1 MSNPSSTSN
10 IVAASEQTQAPR
22 RWWVWL
28 VMGVLGI
35 AAVWLIWSLIR
46 PEEEAPPAPAP
57 TAVETETTQ
66 LDAVSIASEF
76 VGALEAQDRVVVRPE
91 VEGRIT
97 AILVEDGDRIS
108 AGTPILQL
116 SPDRPRAVVT
126 GAIADIEAARASRT
140 TAQAELLEAEAARDS
155 AIAEETLQGIEY
167 DRTVGLVEEGAL
179 AQQSLDQITRS
190 RDATAAERR
199 AAERRIEAARANLS
213 ESTASLRRA
222 EASADVATEDLS
234 DYEVVAPIDGVV
246 GDMPV
251 KIGDFVGTGAELT
264 TLTRNDTMDLRLP
277 VPVNRADEL
286 RPGLPVELRTEEGT
300 EPLVVGRIS
309 FVAERVENGAQSI
322 LAKATFPNPDGR
334 LRDEQFVRARVIWDQ
349 ESDVMVPTTAISRIG
364 GQNFV
369 FVVQPSETE
378 DGEDGYV
385 AVQRPVTL
393 GVIAD
398 NRYQVTEGLDPGETI
413 VTAGLLRLSDGAA
426 VTPEGE

>member
-10 IVAASEQTQAPR
+10 IVAASDQAQSPR
-22 RWWVWL
+22 RWWLWL
-28 VMGVLGI
+28 LMGALGL
-35 AAVWLIWSLIR
+35 AAVWLIWGLIR
-46 PEEEAPPAPAP
+46 PEEEAPPAPPP

-66 LDAVSIASEF
+66 LDAVNIASEF
-76 VGALEAQDRVVVRPE
+76 VGALEAQDRVVLRPE

-97 AILVEDGDRIS
+97 AILVEDGDRVA

-199 AAERRIEAARANLS
+199 VAERRIEAARANLS

-246 GDMPV
+246 GDLPV

-277 VPVNRADEL
+277 IPVNRADEL
-286 RPGLPVELRTEEGT
+286 REGLPVELRTEEGT

-334 LRDEQFVRARVIWDQ
+334 LRDEQFVRARVIWDE
-349 ESDVMVPTTAISRIG
+349 ESDVLVPTTAISRIG
-364 GQNFV
+364 GQTFV

-378 DGEDGYV
+378 TGEDGYV

-393 GVIAD
+393 GVIED
-398 NRYQVTEGLDPGETI
+398 NRYQVIEGLEAGETI

-426 VTPEGE
+426 VTPE